1 MGGGEKNSKILR
13 SAASVRPRSMRLSR
27 SPQELSNGWFQ
38 TGHAFPLFRP
48 SDSRADTP
56 VITGPRVTNV
66 NDFSRWRKIV
76 LIFKSFQCNSLDIER
91 SMALNIQSP
100 AKLKADP
107 GRFLVEFKF
116 HLCGFHEFVIR
127 SRQLMETLID
137 QAASTAKKCSEML
150 SHWRAIHFNQITIKL
165 TVIRELI

>member
-1 MGGGEKNSKILR
+1 
-13 SAASVRPRSMRLSR
+13 MRLSR

-76 LIFKSFQCNSLDIER
+76 LIFKSFQRNSLDIEAEIDGAKYSESGKVEGR
-91 SMALNIQSP
+91 SWPIP
-100 AKLKADP
+100 
-107 GRFLVEFKF
+107 
-116 HLCGFHEFVIR
+116 
-127 SRQLMETLID
+127 SRI
-137 QAASTAKKCSEML
+137 
-150 SHWRAIHFNQITIKL
+150 
-165 TVIRELI
+165 